1 MQGNKT
7 KTVDFANGELSI
19 DDHELVFN
27 GGVKTNVGLFDGM
40 GPCWVRTGDFYES
53 KDRRGRT
60 PMVGRCASDSP
71 AWANGGG

>member
-27 GGVKTNVGLFDGM
+27 GDVKTQRWAVRWY
-40 GPCWVRTGDFYES
+40 GPVLGQNGDFYES